1 MYALLTV
8 ASYLNGVHTRRVT
21 LDSVVSCNPDEIA
34 RAIEKLCDC
43 RGRYGTN
50 AEVASKRVVV
60 NISLS
65 APIYMVL
72 PFDSVSLD
80 CVTAVFSID
89 EFIHMRVNELI
100 EHHKVRLFV
109 VEHGSAG
116 VITRS
121 LPPSCI
127 MPSSLVADGVGLEA
141 VARRLCSKSDLRL
154 ADGNPRHLLMF
165 SSNPTKRR
173 FTDYTG
179 RWTDIGF
186 GISSFSDDDDDG
198 DDAHAYDPERRRF
211 RNILCLQ
218 TAPCEETY
226 NSVLMW
232 QHRGVSPAALFPFL
246 GALPAICAVAYGS
259 RVARHQIMRTDDLWH
274 STALSMC
281 LSPPHPTLNCFSSI
295 SRQFQLHLQL
305 VGGMSHMLLRK
316 LGLQSNTRARSF
328 VACKVASSL
337 ARDVFRCFNEEADGR
352 WVVLHAM
359 LKLWEFV
366 RRFPPLYPR

>member
-1 MYALLTV
+1 
-8 ASYLNGVHTRRVT
+8 
-21 LDSVVSCNPDEIA
+21 
-34 RAIEKLCDC
+34 LCKG

-50 AEVASKRVVV
+50 AEAASKRVVV

-65 APIYMVL
+65 AL

-89 EFIHMRVNELI
+89 EFIHMRVCELI
-100 EHHKVRLFV
+100 DYHKVRLFV

-127 MPSSLVADGVGLEA
+127 MPSSTVADGDGLEA
-141 VARRLCSKSDLRL
+141 VAHRLCSKKNLRL
-154 ADGNPRHLLMF
+154 AEGNPRYLLMY
-165 SSNPTKRR
+165 SSIPTKRR
-173 FTDYTG
+173 FTAYTG
-179 RWTDIGF
+179 NWTDIGF
-186 GISSFSDDDDDG
+186 GISSFPDDDDDG
-198 DDAHAYDPERRRF
+198 DGAHASDTQLRRF

-218 TAPCEETY
+218 TPQCDLSY
-226 NSVLMW
+226 QSVIMW

-259 RVARHQIMRTDDLWH
+259 RVARHQIMRTDDVWH

-281 LSPPHPTLNCFSSI
+281 LSPPHPTLNSGRFSSI

-316 LGLQSNTRARSF
+316 LGLQSSTRARSF

-352 WVVLHAM
+352 WVALHAM

-366 RRFPPLYPR
+366 HVFPDPR